1 MNSVMLIGWLV
12 LIFVSYR
19 LAVYVLG
26 RLNLL

>member
-1 MNSVMLIGWLV
+1 MNALMLIGWLA

-19 LAVYVLG
+19 LALYVLG